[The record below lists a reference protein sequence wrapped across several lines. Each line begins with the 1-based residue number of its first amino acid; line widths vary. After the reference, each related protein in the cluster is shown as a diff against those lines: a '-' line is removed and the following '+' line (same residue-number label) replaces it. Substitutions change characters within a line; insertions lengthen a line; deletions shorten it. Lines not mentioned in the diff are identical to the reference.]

1 MRKEARM
8 DKRIKLRLLSLSRKF
23 AIDLFN
29 TLNPEGDELSAKDIA
44 YMALRSVHPV
54 FHVVELMKTHGLTV
68 EKSEEAADKLLGFV
82 EDERIVD
89 ELTAIIKN
97 SEYKVHDIA
106 YAMLAGF
113 IAVTF
118 ADALNGTEK
127 IGGENEADK

>member
-1 MRKEARM
+1 M
-8 DKRIKLRLLSLSRKF
+8 DKTKKLRLLSLSRKF

-29 TLNPEGDELSAKDIA
+29 TLNPEGDELSGKDIA
-44 YMALRSVHPV
+44 HMALRSVYPL
-54 FHVVELMKTHGLTV
+54 FHVVELMKTHGLTI
-68 EKSEEAADKLLGFV
+68 ENSEEAADKLMGFV

-106 YAMLAGF
+106 FAMLAGF
-113 IAVTF
+113 IAVTI

-127 IGGENEADK
+127 IGGENEADE

>member
-1 MRKEARM
+1 M
-8 DKRIKLRLLSLSRKF
+8 DKTIKLRLLSLSRKF

-29 TLNPEGDELSAKDIA
+29 TLDPEGDELSGKDIA
-44 YMALRSVHPV
+44 YMALRSVHPL
-54 FHVVELMKTHGLTV
+54 FYVVELMKTHGLTV

-106 YAMLAGF
+106 YAMLAVF
-113 IAVTF
+113 ISTII

-127 IGGENEADK
+127 IGGENEADE

>member
-1 MRKEARM
+1 M
-8 DKRIKLRLLSLSRKF
+8 DKTIKLRLLSLSRKF

-29 TLNPEGDELSAKDIA
+29 TLDPEGDELSGKDIA

-54 FHVVELMKTHGLTV
+54 FHVVELMQIHGLTI
-68 EKSEEAADKLLGFV
+68 ENSQEAADKLMGFV
-82 EDERIVD
+82 EDERVVD

-97 SEYKVHDIA
+97 SEYKVYDIA

-113 IAVTF
+113 IAVTI

-127 IGGENEADK
+127 IGGENEADE

>member
-1 MRKEARM
+1 M
-8 DKRIKLRLLSLSRKF
+8 DKTIKLRLLSLSRKF

-29 TLNPEGDELSAKDIA
+29 TLDPEGDELSGKDIA
-44 YMALRSVHPV
+44 YMALRSVHPF
-54 FHVVELMKTHGLTV
+54 FHVVELMKTHGLTI
-68 EKSEEAADKLLGFV
+68 ENSEEAADKLMGFV
-82 EDERIVD
+82 EDERVVD
-89 ELTAIIKN
+89 ELTEIIKN

-113 IAVTF
+113 IAVTI

>member
-1 MRKEARM
+1 M
-8 DKRIKLRLLSLSRKF
+8 DKTIKLRLLSLSRKF

-29 TLNPEGDELSAKDIA
+29 TLNPEGDGLSAKDIA
-44 YMALRSVHPV
+44 YMALRSVHPL
-54 FHVVELMKTHGLTV
+54 FHVVELMKTHGLTI
-68 EKSEEAADKLLGFV
+68 ENSEEAADKLLGFV

-113 IAVTF
+113 ISVIL
-118 ADALNGTEK
+118 ADALNDMEK
-127 IGGENEADK
+127 KGGKNEAGN

>member
-1 MRKEARM
+1 M
-8 DKRIKLRLLSLSRKF
+8 DETNKLRLLSLSRKF

-44 YMALRSVHPV
+44 YMALRSVHPL
-54 FHVVELMKTHGLTV
+54 FHVVELMKTHGLTI
-68 EKSEEAADKLLGFV
+68 ENSEEAVDKLKGFV
-82 EDERIVD
+82 KDERVVD

-106 YAMLAGF
+106 FVMLAGF

>member
-1 MRKEARM
+1 M
-8 DKRIKLRLLSLSRKF
+8 DETNKLRLLSLSRKF

-44 YMALRSVHPV
+44 YMALRSVHPL
-54 FHVVELMKTHGLTV
+54 FHVVELMKTHGLTI
-68 EKSEEAADKLLGFV
+68 ENSEEAAVKLMGFV
-82 EDERIVD
+82 EDERVVD

-106 YAMLAGF
+106 FAMLAGF